1 MLAMWFPVR
10 YQPVSGRIPP
20 DSIFIQLFMALT
32 SWANASLFNLL
43 VVLATVTHLLLPNV
57 LLPVP
62 DVRLTA
68 CRSLAFQERPVGRS
82 VIPLPSSGLSDLTTC
97 YLDTENNIIF
107 GPLHVVFS
115 SHSGNASVSPGQHQA
130 LLRFNTLCSVLVH
143 LPEQPRAWRTYIP
156 LFRPFLSCPQPFLL
170 SLLATLF
177 IWTMVTMRRM
187 DLFQGGHVVLSL
199 RILYWLFTIGGNHH
213 IPWHFTN
220 FSLDNDLHGFWI

>member
-1 MLAMWFPVR
+1 
-10 YQPVSGRIPP
+10 
-20 DSIFIQLFMALT
+20 MALT

-62 DVRLTA
+62 DVHLTA

-115 SHSGNASVSPGQHQA
+115 SHSGNAFVSPGQHQA

-143 LPEQPRAWRTYIP
+143 LPEQPRGLTDLHPPVSAFLILPPTISALVACYLIYLDNGHYAQDGSIPRGPCSSISPDFVLAVYNWRQPPYTLAFHQIQP
-156 LFRPFLSCPQPFLL
+156 GQRLTWILDIGPQRFRPS
-170 SLLATLF
+170 
-177 IWTMVTMRRM
+177 I
-187 DLFQGGHVVLSL
+187 
-199 RILYWLFTIGGNHH
+199 
-213 IPWHFTN
+213 
-220 FSLDNDLHGFWI
+220 